1 MLGSYIR
8 PWILKNIL
16 KICSRS
22 PIANPRL
29 LNIHIKSTAKKV
41 WTLFWCFHF
50 SFAFSYM
57 GKPSFKELNF
67 TDPYAIF
74 LSSVKISQMISSRH
88 NFLIVPWSLA
98 LSYSFYCYFWA
109 RYLPCFLLFS
119 YFSNAFRH
127 LLVTKIDNNAKKL
140 LIFPRSDL
148 RYYATFKVRKSES
161 LFYIIDTCLQKTT
174 TCIALQAE

>member
-1 MLGSYIR
+1 MELFVKIVNCLSLQLFLHKNKYLLGSYIR

-41 WTLFWCFHF
+41 WTLFCFHF

-88 NFLIVPWSLA
+88 NFYLKFHWRYPTLFTVTFEQDICLAFCSFLILVM
-98 LSYSFYCYFWA
+98 LS
-109 RYLPCFLLFS
+109 
-119 YFSNAFRH
+119 
-127 LLVTKIDNNAKKL
+127 
-140 LIFPRSDL
+140 
-148 RYYATFKVRKSES
+148 AT
-161 LFYIIDTCLQKTT
+161 C
-174 TCIALQAE
+174 